1 MYTDSLRSASQ
12 SVYVTYDCISE
23 IYIYIYIY
31 LTYTDSLRSASQS
44 VYIVTNDCISEIY
57 IYILYVYRLVALRE
71 SVCIR
76 HL

>member
-23 IYIYIYIY
+23 IYIYI
-31 LTYTDSLRSASQS
+31 LD
-44 VYIVTNDCISEIY
+44 
-57 IYILYVYRLVALRE
+57 VYRLVALRE

-76 HL
+76 RHQ